1 MAATY
6 QAKACIINA
15 SRGCGAMCLLDA
27 FMSTI
32 AFSTILRKTYF
43 NINNEIHMFCL
54 SYVFTPR
61 ISQHLRKFT
70 EGWDNHPLSTERN
83 LTPNQLWFYGLH
95 KVNQESN
102 VSQEVWLQPEPTDEV
117 RRTLPF
123 RVLQDSEKF
132 YMHLLNALK
141 FKYTLP
147 YKCALAHLTAI
158 TLCIYTPIGNYITH

>member
-1 MAATY
+1 
-6 QAKACIINA
+6 
-15 SRGCGAMCLLDA
+15 
-27 FMSTI
+27 
-32 AFSTILRKTYF
+32 
-43 NINNEIHMFCL
+43 MFCL

-70 EGWDNHPLSTERN
+70 EGWDNDPLSTERN

-102 VSQEVWLQPEPTDEV
+102 VSHEV

-132 YMHLLNALK
+132 YMH
-141 FKYTLP
+141 
-147 YKCALAHLTAI
+147 
-158 TLCIYTPIGNYITH
+158 